1 MVLYNIIL
9 HLIYYLFILSGD
21 SSYWSD
27 SSIYFISFVI
37 LSFRFKYVSYI
48 LYLLSL
54 DMIVFHSLQIDISV
68 VYFLLVVHIC
78 SLLVDMVFCFVIY
91 LNAGFCFNLA
101 FSLASAVNLIS
112 LILCLDKLYD
122 SAISSMVNLCSLIQK
137 NILL

>member
-91 LNAGFCFNLA
+91 LNAGF
-101 FSLASAVNLIS
+101 ASIWLSV
-112 LILCLDKLYD
+112 
-122 SAISSMVNLCSLIQK
+122 
-137 NILL
+137 